1 MIFFTFLTA
10 LALSSVAG
18 YYSVIGLA
26 AIFPGSFWPIIIMG
40 STLEASKLVTVSW
53 LYRNWTK
60 AHIGMKTY
68 LSIACVILM
77 MITSMGIFGYLSKA
91 HLEHSADT
99 APLAAKVELLDEKI
113 RVAKGNLDDN
123 RKIIKQM
130 DEMVDQ
136 TMGRSNDEKGIANSV
151 VIRRNQQKER
161 SRIQS
166 ENEAYQKTISQLT
179 EERFPLQNELQ
190 KAESDFGPIKYV
202 AELIY
207 GSGGTDIIDKAVR
220 LVIML
225 IMVVFDPLAVLLLI
239 AANISMKQNKTAVPK
254 KVWDE
259 FMKTQPTEL
268 VKESEPTI
276 AELDT
281 FVGEKPTVEELKEDV
296 PDPSDYGINRED
308 AQPDPNIKEP
318 SLGISVNTVQIPKD
332 NLIEIVGNYGE
343 TIPPLSTTNYDYN
356 DQFSF
361 REKDKK

>member
-10 LALSSVAG
+10 LALSGVAG

-40 STLEASKLVTVSW
+40 STLEAAKLVTVSW

-60 AHIGMKTY
+60 AHIGLKTY
-68 LSIACVILM
+68 LTVACVILM

-99 APLAAKVELLDEKI
+99 APLAAKVQLLDEKI
-113 RVAKGNLDDN
+113 NVIKGNLDDN

-130 DEMVDQ
+130 DEQVDQ
-136 TMGRSNDEKGIANSV
+136 TMGRSTDEKGIANSV
-151 VIRRNQQKER
+151 NIRRSQAKDR
-161 SRIQS
+161 TRIQS
-166 ENEAYQKTISQLT
+166 ENETYQKRIAELT

-207 GSGGTDIIDKAVR
+207 GSGGNDIIDKAVR

-239 AANISMKQNKTAVPK
+239 AANISIQQRQKVTQVKPEPEPVKKKIPDMDIPVFVAKEEPK
-254 KVWDE
+254 V
-259 FMKTQPTEL
+259 
-268 VKESEPTI
+268 EP
-276 AELDT
+276 
-281 FVGEKPTVEELKEDV
+281 VEETKPVITIEKENVITIDGA
-296 PDPSDYGINRED
+296 S
-308 AQPDPNIKEP
+308 
-318 SLGISVNTVQIPKD
+318 
-332 NLIEIVGNYGE
+332 GE
-343 TIPPLSTTNYDYN
+343 TIPPLNSPGVSMSTKVLEPKYDYEAP
-356 DQFSF
+356 FSF
-361 REKDKK
+361 REKDKQ